1 MFPAR
6 FARGNKLFPL
16 ATTRKNFS
24 RALRAREFTFSSLR
38 KTTRKNSF
46 PRASRAGILCNC
58 FCIVFASEHN
68 TKTITQ
74 YQALVKNYI
83 RERSER
89 KIFQGFLQVHLTKKS
104 DLGQKSPK
112 STHRQFVS
120 EFEKLSPKSSKFQAF
135 TSFAPDRS
143 NTKPEKNPPPIT
155 SLSYYFSISDK
166 SAKFPKNSQKI
177 HFC

>member
-1 MFPAR
+1 M
-6 FARGNKLFPL
+6 
-16 ATTRKNFS
+16 
-24 RALRAREFTFSSLR
+24 
-38 KTTRKNSF
+38 
-46 PRASRAGILCNC
+46 
-58 FCIVFASEHN
+58 FASEHN

-112 STHRQFVS
+112 SPHRQFVS

-166 SAKFPKNSQKI
+166 SAKFPKKI
-177 HFC
+177 PKNPLLLEKICATHRWSKTLKNFCIGFISHKSST